1 MEKPDYTELIEGCR
15 KGDRAAQRSL
25 YNALAPRMFA
35 VCIRYM
41 GSRDEAQDI
50 LQDGFVTLF
59 TKMGDYDERDSRDGQ
74 GRSSSILHLCPCGR
88 MTL

>member
-35 VCIRYM
+35 VCIRYYNTFN
-41 GSRDEAQDI
+41 SATNNS
-50 LQDGFVTLF
+50 F
-59 TKMGDYDERDSRDGQ
+59 
-74 GRSSSILHLCPCGR
+74 
-88 MTL
+88 